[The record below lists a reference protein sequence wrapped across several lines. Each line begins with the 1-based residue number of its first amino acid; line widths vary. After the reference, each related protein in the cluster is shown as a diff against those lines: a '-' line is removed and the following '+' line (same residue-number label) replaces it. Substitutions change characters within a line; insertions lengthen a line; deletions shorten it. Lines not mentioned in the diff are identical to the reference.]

1 MNHILEVDSIELEF
15 NSRKI
20 LSDIYLKCE
29 TGKITGLLGRN
40 GEGKTCLMNIISGSL
55 EPQSKSVRFDSKMI
69 FNPLSKPE
77 LVLYLP
83 QFNFIPKFL
92 TLKKIFNDFNLDF
105 TEFTAHFPQ
114 FNESYLSRIDSFSG
128 GEKRLVEVYIIIK
141 SKTQFVILDEPF
153 SHIMP
158 LHIEVI
164 KEILQKEKQTKGI
177 LITDHMHR
185 HITQIS
191 DYLYLLTNRKTHLT
205 KSVQD
210 LVTLGYTRG

>member
-69 FNPLSKPE
+69 FNTISKPE

-92 TLKKIFNDFNLDF
+92 TLKKIFTDINLD
-105 TEFTAHFPQ
+105 
-114 FNESYLSRIDSFSG
+114 L
-128 GEKRLVEVYIIIK
+128 III
-141 SKTQFVILDEPF
+141 
-153 SHIMP
+153 
-158 LHIEVI
+158 
-164 KEILQKEKQTKGI
+164 
-177 LITDHMHR
+177 
-185 HITQIS
+185 
-191 DYLYLLTNRKTHLT
+191 
-205 KSVQD
+205 
-210 LVTLGYTRG
+210 